1 MEGHCILEGKQTDL
15 EDEPEE
21 GHECEGNSFAPDK
34 ETFAFSL
41 GTSKRELEARRK
53 AGEGA
58 GSAVGGGR

>member
-21 GHECEGNSFAPDK
+21 GHECEGNSFAPK
-34 ETFAFSL
+34 KHLLSL
-41 GTSKRELEARRK
+41 WGPARGSWRQ
-53 AGEGA
+53 GGRGA